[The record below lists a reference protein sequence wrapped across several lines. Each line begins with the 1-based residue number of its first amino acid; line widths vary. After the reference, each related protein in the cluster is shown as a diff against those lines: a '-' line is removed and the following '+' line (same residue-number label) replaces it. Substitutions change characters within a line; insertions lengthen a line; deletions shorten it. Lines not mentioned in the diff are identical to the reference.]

1 MTFFLITTVL
11 QKYSIS
17 SIKSKAKLGL
27 SCPKVFFTYMIQNV
41 SGGIFFFSYT
51 CSKTNAVFGIALEQI
66 CVILSVIGSLGI
78 GPSAS

>member
-17 SIKSKAKLGL
+17 SIKSEAKLGL
-27 SCPKVFFTYMIQNV
+27 YCPKVFFTCQNA

>member
-17 SIKSKAKLGL
+17 SIKSEAKLGL
-27 SCPKVFFTYMIQNV
+27 YCPKVFFTCQNV